1 VDARRLE
8 TLELPELE
16 KVGEKVELRERIS
29 ELQALSEKAEGGDE
43 EARKELRRAVREST
57 PEVVARCSDIA
68 RNYRKSLA
76 KTASGG
82 VPYVEEAFVRRAEL
96 LAEEVAGE
104 NPSPLESLLAER
116 IASLWALTELQEALL
131 SGYYGGLSKNLSPTF
146 LIQMS
151 KLQESTNR
159 RYMNAIKT
167 LAQVRK
173 HQGGT
178 PAFQVNTQINLG

>member
-1 VDARRLE
+1 MGATRLE
-8 TLELPELE
+8 TLELE
-16 KVGEKVELRERIS
+16 KVGEKVGVRERIS
-29 ELQALSEKAEGGDE
+29 ELQAFSDKAEGGDE
-43 EARKELRRAVREST
+43 QARKELRRAIREST
-57 PEVVARCSDIA
+57 PEVIARCSDIA
-68 RNYRKSLA
+68 RTYRKNLA

-131 SGYYGGLSKNLSPTF
+131 AGYYGGLSKNISPAF

-159 RYMNAIKT
+159 RYLNAIKT
-167 LAQVRK
+167 LAHVRK
-173 HQGGT
+173 LQGGAPT
-178 PAFQVNTQINLG
+178 LQVNQQLNILAAG